1 MVTVEETPNNDEKW
15 PELQLIDVAT
25 SKDKQNNK
33 CVFKSK
39 QYTKTTVMNVGFQ
52 IYLKLKYTVNTAHQ
66 YVGKYKV
73 NVTHRVLNKILNI

>member
-1 MVTVEETPNNDEKW
+1 
-15 PELQLIDVAT
+15 
-25 SKDKQNNK
+25 
-33 CVFKSK
+33 
-39 QYTKTTVMNVGFQ
+39 MNVGFQ